1 MIINLFDTF
10 DPSTGVNYS
19 YNWRRALI
27 VFIIMPYFFWACS
40 SRYHIA
46 WALIINYL
54 TKELKI
60 LTNFSYSNLI
70 VPISLFILILSNN
83 LIGLFPYVFT
93 ITRHL
98 RVCLTLSITL
108 WRGIIIFRVTNYFN
122 DLCAHLTPQGTPP
135 ILIPFMV
142 IIESVRIIIR
152 PVTLAIR
159 LTANIVAGHLL
170 LTLLGSL
177 GTSLSSFVALLVLVI
192 TQIILFLL
200 EISVS
205 IIQAYVFSIL
215 ITLYRREV

>member
-1 MIINLFDTF
+1 MIINLFNTF
-10 DPSTGVNYS
+10 DPATGINYS
-19 YNWRRALI
+19 YNWGRALI
-27 VFIIMPYFFWACS
+27 VFIIMPFSFWAHS
-40 SRYHIA
+40 SRYFIA

-54 TKELKI
+54 TKEFKI
-60 LTNFSYSNLI
+60 LINFSYSNLI
-70 VPISLFILILSNN
+70 IPMSLFIIILSNN

-108 WRGIIIFRVTNYFN
+108 WTGIIIFRITNYFN

-135 ILIPFMV
+135 VLIPFIV
-142 IIESVRIIIR
+142 IIESIRLIIR

-159 LTANIVAGHLL
+159 LTANMIAGHLL
-170 LTLLGSL
+170 LVLLGSL
-177 GTSLSSFVALLVLVI
+177 GTYIASIISFLALII
-192 TQIILFLL
+192 TQIILFAL

-205 IIQAYVFSIL
+205 VIQAYVFSVL